1 MPASDAWKA
10 TVAKKQLLE
19 DNKKV
24 MSLWEKKRQKPF
36 LEKKMPSLV
45 FTVHLLCYAYK
56 RYSKGKGPDYSIQ
69 V

>member
-24 MSLWEKKRQKPF
+24 MSLWEKKKA
-36 LEKKMPSLV
+36 ETVSGKKMPSLV

>member
-10 TVAKKQLLE
+10 TVAKKKTAFGRQQ
-19 DNKKV
+19 KV
-24 MSLWEKKRQKPF
+24 MSLWKKKA
-36 LEKKMPSLV
+36 ETVSGKKMPSLV